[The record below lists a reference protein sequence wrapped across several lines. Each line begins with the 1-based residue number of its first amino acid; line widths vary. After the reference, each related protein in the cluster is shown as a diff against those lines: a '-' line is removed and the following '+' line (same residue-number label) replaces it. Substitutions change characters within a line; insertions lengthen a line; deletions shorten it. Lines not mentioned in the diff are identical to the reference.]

1 MHFHIAIWTI
11 LKRHPR
17 DYVGR
22 TGGYGGEGRPG
33 QKTTS
38 EFHTYLENLF
48 NKCHV
53 DVQWT
58 TGRLNYINGYTTK
71 AHDSV
76 DFRLNDMTVANA
88 GDNRWFTIYRLLC
101 RQTVCIPQVVLW
113 FNESEPML
121 RSFRISQCFP
131 PIAWP
136 SDQKDNDTER
146 LYNFYFD
153 QDGLSRGSFLDFCRA
168 YHLVKGRLTARKNLS
183 THSVAIGVRYC
194 SEMRDHFVGQLA
206 SMHMPHGTREQL
218 QGDIDSD
225 DFAYVRCL
233 MGWIAY
239 LMSLSWNS
247 DGTVRLGSTAFYAS
261 PTVYLVPLPA
271 FDSGSHIFNTRLD
284 AQE

>member
-1 MHFHIAIWTI
+1 MHCSQLSYYESRRGHDIAGASALHMYYAIKDTILVLLTEKNSYWFSHVFHYLIRLEYQQRGTLPFHIAIWTI

-101 RQTVCIPQVVLW
+101 RQTVCIPQ
-113 FNESEPML
+113 
-121 RSFRISQCFP
+121 
-131 PIAWP
+131 IA
-136 SDQKDNDTER
+136 
-146 LYNFYFD
+146 L
-153 QDGLSRGSFLDFCRA
+153 
-168 YHLVKGRLTARKNLS
+168 
-183 THSVAIGVRYC
+183 
-194 SEMRDHFVGQLA
+194 
-206 SMHMPHGTREQL
+206 
-218 QGDIDSD
+218 
-225 DFAYVRCL
+225 
-233 MGWIAY
+233 
-239 LMSLSWNS
+239 
-247 DGTVRLGSTAFYAS
+247 
-261 PTVYLVPLPA
+261 
-271 FDSGSHIFNTRLD
+271 
-284 AQE
+284 